1 MITITEQKSNKSVG
15 ETTLLVSFKYNPDIV
30 SIIKSF
36 DGAIWDKNKTA
47 WEVPCSEINRLIDSL
62 SLYDDIE
69 INLLKDK
76 KEKEEDIKLGKFKT
90 NPFPY
95 QLEGIK
101 YGLTHDKWLL
111 LDAPGL
117 GKAFTLDTPVLTPT
131 GFVEIKDI
139 NIGDVVFD
147 EQGNKC
153 NVTNLY
159 NHLELD
165 MYKITFSDGCTV
177 DCCKNHLWQLEYETS
192 DWDKINKKYIRNK
205 HNECHDTLWLLEK
218 DRYKKQCIRIPRC
231 KPIKFDEKNLFLH
244 PYVLGALLGDG
255 CMSKGVGFTSKDTYI
270 INKLN
275 SLLPDNY
282 KLYEIRNSKN
292 NFRISCQE
300 GLEKHTTRSG
310 NRIKNSLKELNLY
323 GCNSHNKFIPDIYKY
338 SSINQRL
345 ELLRGLF
352 DTDGYATKDN
362 LLQYTTVSKQLAEDV
377 RFIVESLGGIVNVK
391 SFTSKLYGKNKS
403 LTYNLTIRIDNPSE
417 LVSLPRKKS
426 LLKQRKFLPRRKI
439 INIEYIGKYPGKCL
453 TVDSPNHLYI
463 IKNCIVTHNTLQ
475 ILYIAQELK
484 KREHLDHCLIIC
496 GINTL
501 KTNWAKEVIKHTNLS
516 YKILGERVNR
526 AGQTVYKG
534 LKERIED
541 LKNPIKEFFVI
552 TNIETIRNNDIVK
565 LINNGK
571 NKFDMIV
578 LDEAHCCKN
587 VGTTQTNNFLK
598 LKKAKYKIAATGTVL
613 TNSPTDAYVPLKWI
627 GVENCAASTFRYYY
641 VKYGGP
647 FNNEIL
653 GYKHTDVLKEELSK
667 HSLRRTKDLLDLPEK
682 TIINEIVDMNPAQ
695 ELFYNN
701 IVKGIVGQVDK
712 VNITTS
718 SLLAMVAR
726 LRQATACPS
735 ILTTEKI
742 ESSKIERCIDL
753 INQIISNGEKVVV
766 YSTFKETLN
775 VVADKIKELNPL
787 ICTGD
792 IKDDVISKNIDKFQR
807 DENCKVMLA
816 TWSKMGTGITL
827 TASNNVIFIDC
838 AWTAANNEQA
848 EDRCHRIGSKKP
860 VFVYYLWA
868 NNTFDMQVK
877 DIVEDKSLMANY
889 IVDNELPPNLIERLK
904 QLIVDLS

>member
-1 MITITEQKSNKSVG
+1 MITVTEQKSNKSVG
-15 ETTLLVSFKYNPDIV
+15 ETTLLVNFKYNPDMV

-117 GKAFTLDTPVLTPT
+117 GK
-131 GFVEIKDI
+131 
-139 NIGDVVFD
+139 
-147 EQGNKC
+147 
-153 NVTNLY
+153 
-159 NHLELD
+159 
-165 MYKITFSDGCTV
+165 
-177 DCCKNHLWQLEYETS
+177 
-192 DWDKINKKYIRNK
+192 
-205 HNECHDTLWLLEK
+205 
-218 DRYKKQCIRIPRC
+218 
-231 KPIKFDEKNLFLH
+231 
-244 PYVLGALLGDG
+244 
-255 CMSKGVGFTSKDTYI
+255 
-270 INKLN
+270 
-275 SLLPDNY
+275 
-282 KLYEIRNSKN
+282 
-292 NFRISCQE
+292 
-300 GLEKHTTRSG
+300 
-310 NRIKNSLKELNLY
+310 
-323 GCNSHNKFIPDIYKY
+323 
-338 SSINQRL
+338 
-345 ELLRGLF
+345 
-352 DTDGYATKDN
+352 
-362 LLQYTTVSKQLAEDV
+362 
-377 RFIVESLGGIVNVK
+377 
-391 SFTSKLYGKNKS
+391 
-403 LTYNLTIRIDNPSE
+403 
-417 LVSLPRKKS
+417 
-426 LLKQRKFLPRRKI
+426 
-439 INIEYIGKYPGKCL
+439 
-453 TVDSPNHLYI
+453 
-463 IKNCIVTHNTLQ
+463 TLQ

-775 VVADKIKELNPL
+775 VVADKIKEFNPL

-792 IKDDVISKNIDKFQR
+792 IKDDVISKNIDKFQQ